1 MAEVVRS
8 QGAAGL
14 QRGSRA
20 ASALGGIAALIAVL
34 TTGCATLWPT
44 AFPEG
49 AGSLAGPWNGWMMIG
64 RLGNGA
70 ATMTVRDNG
79 VFDGVLRLA
88 DGDEA
93 FHGALTVLGSRTMRY
108 GGSLGEGT
116 ATLSEAAGE
125 RTLRLVPDGGGGLAT
140 FLQAK

>member
-1 MAEVVRS
+1 MAEVLRS
-8 QGAAGL
+8 QGVAGL
-14 QRGSRA
+14 QKGSRA
-20 ASALGGIAALIAVL
+20 ASALGGIVALIAIM

-44 AFPEG
+44 ASPEG
-49 AGSLAGPWNGWMMIG
+49 AGSLAGPWNGWVMIG

-79 VFDGVLRLA
+79 VFGGVLRLA

-93 FHGALTVLGSRTMRY
+93 FHGAITVLGSRTMRY
-108 GGSLGEGT
+108 GGSFGEGT
-116 ATLSEAAGE
+116 ATLTEGAGE

-140 FLQAK
+140 FIQGK